1 MCENFFLLF
10 GYVID
15 SPRNKVSAD
24 SAALEGVRADDFVTP
39 QTTWGM
45 SKVSKHQA
53 AFQQT
58 LAA

>member
-24 SAALEGVRADDFVTP
+24 SVALEGVRADDFVTP
-39 QTTWGM
+39 QTT
-45 SKVSKHQA
+45 
-53 AFQQT
+53 
-58 LAA
+58 